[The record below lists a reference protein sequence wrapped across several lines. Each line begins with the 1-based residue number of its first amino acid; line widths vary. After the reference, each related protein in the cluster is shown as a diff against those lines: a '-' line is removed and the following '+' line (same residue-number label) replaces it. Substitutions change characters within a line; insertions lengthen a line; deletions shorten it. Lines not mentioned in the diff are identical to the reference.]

1 MKVITLENQ
10 EFKDDLQKITKS
22 ISKSRKIVTLTG
34 AGISCNAG
42 IPDFRSSQ
50 GLYKYQDSTSST
62 VKGKD
67 LFDISLFRSD
77 ETIQVFCKFME
88 SLYSQTLESKP
99 TKTHQF
105 INHLKQNKK
114 LMKCYTQNID
124 GLERQCGLTT
134 GTDLKWKDMDVVQLH
149 GDLNKLSCT
158 LCFKNFEWDD
168 ENREMLHD
176 GCLPEC
182 PACIQK
188 FRQREQEGKRIGGSF
203 IGNLR
208 PNIVLYGE
216 NHPCAELL
224 ARGLHSDLQKNPNLL
239 LIFGTSLR
247 VHGVKRLVKS
257 LSKKIHEKPDGKVIF
272 INNCEVSTSCWQG
285 VIDYQVVC
293 DCDKWCEFL
302 EIEIPQLFKY
312 PEVKHEEAN
321 LEETSMYCTPPS
333 TPEKKLD
340 LAHILP
346 DDIQSGKNLSEL
358 LKQEQ
363 ENEIPS
369 PDFSPIKQ
377 KELVACIKRNNK
389 FKRKALAP
397 LSGNSVTSRTS
408 NAKTTNRKTNN
419 NGKKTATTATHKKS
433 TTTTT
438 HKKSAKL
445 NKTKPT
451 TTKTQVKSKATNT
464 KNDTKKS
471 ASKQTTS
478 SKKQKSQKP
487 QAKRETVKKQIFVIP
502 NEDTQPGLR
511 RSKRTACARDD
522 VFIESIVTT
531 TTTTTTTKRRC
542 VVKC

>member
-1 MKVITLENQ
+1 MKVITLESQ

-77 ETIQVFCKFME
+77 ETIKVFCKFME
-88 SLYSQTLESKP
+88 SLYSQALESKP

-216 NHPCAELL
+216 NHPFAELL

-272 INNCEVSTSCWQG
+272 INNCEVSTSCWQD

-302 EIEIPQLFKY
+302 EIEIPQLFKS
-312 PEVKHEEAN
+312 PEDKHEEAN
-321 LEETSMYCTPPS
+321 CEETSMYCTPPS

-346 DDIQSGKNLSEL
+346 DDIQSSKNLSEM

-369 PDFSPIKQ
+369 PDFSPIK
-377 KELVACIKRNNK
+377 KRERVACIKRNNK
-389 FKRKALAP
+389 SKRKALAP
-397 LSGNSVTSRTS
+397 LSGNSVTSRTNS
-408 NAKTTNRKTNN
+408 
-419 NGKKTATTATHKKS
+419 NGKKTATTTTPKKPAKSTKTKATVTKNQTKPKASNTKSNTKKS
-433 TTTTT
+433 TSKQATSL
-438 HKKSAKL
+438 KNQQSQKS
-445 NKTKPT
+445 
-451 TTKTQVKSKATNT
+451 TTKM
-464 KNDTKKS
+464 
-471 ASKQTTS
+471 
-478 SKKQKSQKP
+478 
-487 QAKRETVKKQIFVIP
+487 ETVKKQIFVIP
-502 NEDTQPGLR
+502 TEDTQPGLR
-511 RSKRTACARDD
+511 RSKRSAFARDE
-522 VFIESIVTT
+522 VVIESVV
-531 TTTTTTTKRRC
+531 TTTKRRC
-542 VVKC
+542 VVDC